1 MDQETKTEFVLP
13 IAHEFDWTTVVT
25 GTRVV
30 VERLHL
36 SRQAA
41 AKWIPRDDGLYEV
54 AFLRMRK
61 TTHECKEEVDGEFVD
76 VKKPVSYPLFCEPG
90 DPKKTCNVGYQF
102 AFADNPD
109 QVAALLAYVSENKK
123 RDEIRKQEHEAKRQD
138 DKRQRE
144 DNLLRLQ
151 EERDK
156 EMRAKAAAI
165 GVSVEDLVDGCKQ
178 WDQLRSRSFRAN
190 CCFLCNRTLTDPV
203 SIKTGIGPECVKEIP
218 NMQAAMKANAVD
230 IGKLRFRSQQLVD
243 RLTRAG
249 FDTMAEMVREAG
261 YSNGS

>member
-1 MDQETKTEFVLP
+1 MK
-13 IAHEFDWTTVVT
+13 
-25 GTRVV
+25 
-30 VERLHL
+30 
-36 SRQAA
+36 
-41 AKWIPRDDGLYEV
+41 
-54 AFLRMRK
+54 K
-61 TTHECKEEVDGEFVD
+61 TTHGTCFGEKV
-76 VKKPVSYPLFCEPG
+76 VSYSPLFYEIG
-90 DPKKTCNVGYQF
+90 NPKKTCTAGYEF
-102 AFADNPD
+102 AIASDSE
-109 QVAALLAYVSENKK
+109 QVTALLAYVSENKK

-203 SIKTGIGPECVKEIP
+203 SIKTGIGPECVKDIP

-230 IGKLRFRSQQLVD
+230 IGKLRFRSQQLID
-243 RLTRAG
+243 RLSRAG
-249 FDTMAEMVREAG
+249 FDTMAAMVREAG